1 MSEAI
6 TAHVVTVSLV
16 SFPKKR
22 KLKIV
27 SISVEQKLYVFK
39 LFTLFQYQKRSQSE
53 KKVVEYFSNSIST
66 YVLYNTN
73 IG

>member
-53 KKVVEYFSNSIST
+53 KKSCGLFFKLNIYLCVV
-66 YVLYNTN
+66 
-73 IG
+73 